1 MFDIKIKVAL
11 CAKILHEPNLN
22 LPIHFHFPP
31 QNFIFIN
38 FSMSTCFLQSASL
51 HEARVGLLGSISS
64 LQVGDR
70 RGTDASAGEQA
81 AEGLQAILHVGP
93 VDVTAVGCATGVH
106 HLEGGPQHLQQIPK

>member
-1 MFDIKIKVAL
+1 MRKDTSWTKSKSTHTLSFSPFRISFL
-11 CAKILHEPNLN
+11 LT
-22 LPIHFHFPP
+22 PP
-31 QNFIFIN
+31 T
-38 FSMSTCFLQSASL
+38 STCFLQSASL
-51 HEARVGLLGSISS
+51 HEARVWLLGSISS

-106 HLEGGPQHLQQIPK
+106 HLEGGPQHLQQIPKWKILQK